1 MQKRVKV
8 LESDQSTARRLFQ
21 NDDEVSVLNRRL
33 QKSVH
38 ENQLLKDELAD
49 LKNRYQEK

>member
-8 LESDQSTARRLFQ
+8 LESDQSTRRLFQ
-21 NDDEVSVLNRRL
+21 NDDEVSDLNRRL